1 MKIKKF
7 LTVLL
12 AMVLTFSFVGCNN
25 EENPDNNQGSNNS
38 NITAQ
43 DFSVWAIDSY
53 VKVLSTQNSDYYKD
67 QATDSISL
75 VSAKNDHEA
84 GQVIVTAKKDL
95 SFTVALSDLVDVS
108 DSNNVISKDNF
119 TVYTELYISVSRN
132 WHGNGAPTGKY
143 PDALLP
149 QANAVEY
156 GKNVVESG
164 YNGGAYLDYYVPA
177 TAKAGTYK
185 GTATVTVGKIDT
197 VIPVSLK
204 VYNVEVPKETA
215 SKSLFT
221 VNNLCVAGYELDNS
235 TEMLDK
241 YTDMLLSHRVTPTSL
256 TYDVSGYSGIA
267 KRLYERH
274 LEGVSTLSLSYSAD
288 YNDFK
293 TQIKEAIE
301 IALEKQDVDYLEKLC
316 WWDFII
322 DEPFCVNYADGVV
335 EGRVNAFHQLI
346 EGIVAEMK
354 ADQRFNNEFGALC
367 IKAIEEFPYIV
378 TDYQTDEAGNSHRY
392 LASVK
397 DSNGDPY
404 HYPDYVSICGKP
416 DAFDDYEERE
426 SYRNGAEFWWYS
438 CNEPSFPYPSYHI
451 DDTMVSHSAMGWM
464 QSEYDIVGNIYWA
477 VNVFYDGG
485 TNWFD
490 DPFAAAQTV
499 TGAAG
504 EGAIIYPGKT
514 FGVDGPLTSMRLEAI
529 RDGYEDYDIIQNLKA
544 AYKDAGRD
552 ASKIIN
558 KITSGVYS
566 GSTVI
571 GDAAAYRTARETLL
585 AVAEIASSDVKLM
598 ITDVTE
604 KIENDVKSFNFEL
617 VAAEG
622 AKVYSD
628 GAELTAVDGIY
639 KITKTLTE
647 NKNYVNITAEK
658 DGKTASFKLYLGG
671 KQTVYSASEMTAFTD
686 YGITGDVESATLG
699 EDGYYRMKLTGTES
713 SLFEYKHASISAI
726 DGNTEKY
733 IIKLYNYAETEVEF
747 KVYVTYSGFGKV
759 QTLKSKLAKGENE
772 LTLDIFPTV
781 NWTRN
786 KSVTAITIEV
796 SGNADLGIGN
806 IIVYGV

>member
-12 AMVLTFSFVGCNN
+12 AMVMTFSFVGCNN
-25 EENPDNNQGSNNS
+25 EDNSGDNQGSNNS
-38 NITAQ
+38 EITAE

-67 QATDSISL
+67 QVTDSISL

-84 GQVIVTAKKDL
+84 GQVIVSAKKNL

-108 DSNNVISKDNF
+108 DSANVISKDNF
-119 TVYTELYISVSRN
+119 TVYTELYISVARN
-132 WHGNGAPTGKY
+132 YHGNGAPTGKY

-156 GKNVVESG
+156 GKNIVESG

-177 TAKAGTYK
+177 NTKAGTYK
-185 GTATVTVGKIDT
+185 GNATVTVGKIDT

-215 SKSLFT
+215 SKSMFT
-221 VNNLCVAGYELDNS
+221 VNTNCVAGYELDNS
-235 TEMLDK
+235 VEMLDK
-241 YTDMLLSHRVTPTSL
+241 YSDLLLSHRLTPSSL
-256 TYDVSGYSGIA
+256 TYGVAGYADVA
-267 KRLYERH
+267 QEFYERH
-274 LEGVSTLSLSYSAD
+274 LEGVSTLSLAYSAD
-288 YNDFK
+288 YNDLK
-293 TQIKEAIE
+293 TQIKGAIE
-301 IALEKQDVDYLEKLC
+301 IALEKQDIDYLEKLC
-316 WWDFII
+316 YWDFVI
-322 DEPFCVNYADGVV
+322 DEPFCCNYADGVV
-335 EGRVNAFHQLI
+335 EEHVNAFHSLI
-346 EGIVAEMK
+346 EGIVAEMQ
-354 ADQRFNNEFGALC
+354 ADTRFNNDFGKLC
-367 IKAIEEFPYIV
+367 INTIEEFPYIV
-378 TDYQTDEAGNSHRY
+378 TDYQTDTAGNSHRY
-392 LASVK
+392 SPIVRDK
-397 DSNGDPY
+397 NGNPY

-416 DAFDDYEERE
+416 DAFNDYEERE

-438 CNEPSFPYPSYHI
+438 CNEPSYPYPSYHI
-451 DDTMVSHSAMGWM
+451 DDTMISHSAMGWM

-485 TNWFD
+485 NNWFD
-490 DPFAAAQTV
+490 DPFSTAQTV
-499 TGAAG
+499 SGAAG
-504 EGAIIYPGKT
+504 EGAIVYPGKT

-544 AYKDAGRD
+544 AYKTADRD

-558 KITSGVYS
+558 RITSGVYN

-585 AVAEIASSDVKLM
+585 AVAEVASSDVGLL

-604 KIENDVKSFNFEL
+604 KVENDIKSFSFEL
-617 VAAEG
+617 VAASG

-628 GAELTAVDGIY
+628 GTELVADGGVY
-639 KITKTLTE
+639 KITKKLTE
-647 NKNYVNITAEK
+647 DKNFVNITAEK

-671 KQTVYSASEMTAFTD
+671 KQTVYLASGMNSFSD
-686 YGITGDVESATLG
+686 YGITGEAESATLG
-699 EDGYYRMKLTGTES
+699 EDGYYRMKLIGTES
-713 SLFEYKHASISAI
+713 STFEYKHSSIAAI
-726 DGNTEKY
+726 DANTEKY
-733 IIKLYNYAETEVEF
+733 IIKLYNYANTDVEY
-747 KVYVTYSGFGKV
+747 KVYVTYSGLGKV
-759 QTLKSKLAKGENE
+759 QTLKSTLAPGMNE
-772 LTLDIFPTV
+772 LILDIFTTV

-786 KSVTAITIEV
+786 KSITAITIEV